1 MKINTKN
8 KKPLILITSSI
19 ASLALVSLPLA
30 TAISCGSTQTNS
42 ESVDNNNNNNG
53 NNNNNNGS
61 GGNGNT
67 DNNKPNKPVVPPT
80 EVKPEKPDPSS
91 PIVNNEVIA
100 NDPFYE
106 KYGTRLF
113 DLSKFKGKTLDEINI
128 DLIKS
133 AMIPQDSSKVSYFYL
148 QERNGS
154 FIKNKDLNCFNIEF
168 SLYLTGDEVN
178 LGGSSYLTVFLPLSA
193 TSKETLS
200 ADQLKNLVSKAT
212 NDQYLNSF
220 KDILNNKSSNFQS
233 LLCVDGAG
241 SYLRSLIG
249 YQKNTYPYVLDT
261 TKFSYDLNNND
272 EILKG
277 SFRVG
282 FSRNSEIN
290 KVYNFTLKNAAG
302 NIYEKVTIN
311 GKTFLRFTMAKD
323 SIEVSDVSKAV
334 YKNQKEAVFYIDI
347 TT

>member
-67 DNNKPNKPVVPPT
+67 DNKPVVPPT
-80 EVKPEKPDPSS
+80 EVKPEKPDPNS

-113 DLSKFKGKTLDEINI
+113 DLTKFKGKTLDEIDIN
-128 DLIKS
+128 LIKS
-133 AMIPQDSSKVSYFYL
+133 AMIPQDSSKVSHFYL

-168 SLYLTGDEVN
+168 SVYLVGDN
-178 LGGSSYLTVFLPLSA
+178 IHSLGESSYLTVFLPLSA
-193 TSKETLS
+193 TSKETLN
-200 ADQLKNLVSKAT
+200 ADQLKALASKAT
-212 NDQYLNSF
+212 NDQYINSF
-220 KDILNNKSSNFQS
+220 KDISDEKAQNFQS
-233 LLCVDGAG
+233 LLCLDGVA
-241 SYLRSLIG
+241 SYLKLFVNSQGTI
-249 YQKNTYPYVLDT
+249 YPYDFDE
-261 TKFSYDLNNND
+261 TKFSYDLNNN

-277 SFRVG
+277 SFHVRTQSDNAVYK
-282 FSRNSEIN
+282 E
-290 KVYNFTLKNAAG
+290 YNFIFKNIDG

-323 SIEVSDVSKAV
+323 SIEISDVSKAV

-347 TT
+347 TTWNK

>member
-53 NNNNNNGS
+53 S

-67 DNNKPNKPVVPPT
+67 DNNKPVVPPT
-80 EVKPEKPDPSS
+80 EVKPEKPDPNS
-91 PIVNNEVIA
+91 PIVNDEVIA

-133 AMIPQDSSKVSYFYL
+133 AMIPQDSSKVSHFYL

-168 SLYLTGDEVN
+168 SLYLTGDTVN

-193 TSKETLS
+193 TSKETLN
-200 ADQLKNLVSKAT
+200 ADQLKDLVSKAT

-233 LLCVDGAG
+233 ILCVDGAG
-241 SYLRSLIG
+241 SYLRSLMEH
-249 YQKNTYPYVLDT
+249 KRDTYPYVLNQNN
-261 TKFSYDLNNND
+261 FSYNLNNN

-290 KVYNFTLKNAAG
+290 KEYNFTLKNAAG

-323 SIEVSDVSKAV
+323 SIEISDVSKAV

-347 TT
+347 TTWNK

>member
-42 ESVDNNNNNNG
+42 ESVDNNNTG
-53 NNNNNNGS
+53 NNNNNGS

-67 DNNKPNKPVVPPT
+67 DNNKPVVPPT
-80 EVKPEKPDPSS
+80 DKPEVKPDPSS
-91 PIVNNEVIA
+91 PIVNDDVIA

-113 DLSKFKGKTLDEINI
+113 DLTKFKGKTLDEINI

-133 AMIPQDSSKVSYFYL
+133 AMISQDSSKVSHFYL

-347 TT
+347 SAWNK